1 MPFPW
6 IFKQERRKNETC
18 TESNPHPV
26 TGSEVH
32 MCFFNKF
39 HEKNMTFKIEA
50 LRRIG
55 YITEL
60 NGKFN
65 PKIEEQ
71 LHLNSTMTRNV

>member
-6 IFKQERRKNETC
+6 IFKQEQKKNETC

-32 MCFFNKF
+32 ICFFNKF